1 MKTPL
6 TRLLCTLCALALLLA
21 PVAALA
27 EGEQGPVKPNIGS
40 DPNAWFVVP
49 GDRLDTGDMYLNGI
63 PYVPELNQRNDMIVR
78 TGDLLAAKTIVE
90 LPYVTPEAFQIKN
103 GKISFN
109 ISVTVPD
116 EGEETPPPA
125 AATEAKPNDNPF
137 QYVEDR
143 TSDERL
149 SYPEDVIQ
157 KYAQALIDGIANLLE
172 MLESESL
179 MVEYREDDG
188 SLSGNPSQEADIP
201 ALLTYVTSML
211 SGNPVTAEAFDNAM
225 YAIYS
230 KLCVLDDVAG
240 HTIHPNQSGN
250 KVRAFTNVS
259 PLMYTFRTVMNKSG
273 MNLPGYLINSVN
285 PNEATRGPWREGD
298 YGKLDELATAQQKLK
313 GANSFQLK
321 GVTFE
326 LSDGQGNKQLITPSN
341 VWQSPIVK
349 EVDPNEII
357 PDLIPDPLPIP
368 EVEPD
373 SGEETEEPDIPP
385 DIPQ

>member
-1 MKTPL
+1 MKTL
-6 TRLLCTLCALALLLA
+6 SAKFFCVLCALALLLA
-21 PVAALA
+21 PAAALA
-27 EGEQGPVKPNIGS
+27 EDEQEPIQIRIGS
-40 DPNAWFVVP
+40 NPQAYFIVP
-49 GDRLDTGDMYLNGI
+49 GDLFDTDDMYLNGNRFEPGLTNSGAVI
-63 PYVPELNQRNDMIVR
+63 MR
-78 TGDLLAAKTIVE
+78 TGDLLAAKVIGET
-90 LPYVTPEAFQIKN
+90 PYVEPGAFQIKN
-103 GKISFN
+103 GKISLH

-116 EGEETPPPA
+116 EGEAAPPPTA
-125 AATEAKPNDNPF
+125 GAETKLNDNPF

-149 SYPEDVIQ
+149 SYPEAVIQ
-157 KYAQALIDGIANLLE
+157 KYAQALIDGIADLISA
-172 MLESESL
+172 LESESL

-211 SGNPVTAEAFDNAM
+211 SGDPVTAEAFDNAM

-240 HTIHPNQSGN
+240 HTVHPNQSGN
-250 KVRAFTNVS
+250 KVRAFINVS

-285 PNEATRGPWREGD
+285 PNEATRGPWRESD
-298 YGKLDELATAQQKLK
+298 YEKLDELATVQTALVN
-313 GANSFQLK
+313 ADPFQLK

-326 LSDGQGNKQLITPSN
+326 LSDGEGHKQPIKVTN

-349 EVDPNEII
+349 EDSSGGEGSV
-357 PDLIPDPLPIP
+357 P
-368 EVEPD
+368 EE
-373 SGEETEEPDIPP
+373 
-385 DIPQ
+385 IPQ